1 MLCHRQLFVYHC
13 LGLNKSILREFE
25 MNKTTDQI
33 TKELS
38 RPGYLNLCGLYRKLN
53 TSIVHRHLKLERR
66 GLLIDKCLRLIPKYM
81 QSMIFYIIFTSK
93 LLCHV
98 TVSRGTVSRDLL
110 FVDYFVG
117 PKISRDVDF
126 VYVGHF

>member
-93 LLCHV
+93 YLFSKTSKLILSDV
-98 TVSRGTVSRDLL
+98 TLISPRSSGL
-110 FVDYFVG
+110 FVM
-117 PKISRDVDF
+117 PRDSVTWH
-126 VYVGHF
+126 GIT

>member
-93 LLCHV
+93 YLFSKTSKLILSDV
-98 TVSRGTVSRDLL
+98 TLISPRSSGL
-110 FVDYFVG
+110 FVM
-117 PKISRDVDF
+117 PRDS
-126 VYVGHF
+126 GTWHGIT

>member
-93 LLCHV
+93 YLFSKTSKLILSDV
-98 TVSRGTVSRDLL
+98 TLISPRFSGL
-110 FVDYFVG
+110 FVM
-117 PKISRDVDF
+117 PRDSVTWH
-126 VYVGHF
+126 GIT